1 MDRIIDYV
9 RLYSTITFDQLP
21 FNEVDNLVFCGLSY
35 WKFPEMNWMR
45 HKYTLRECF
54 EALHGE
60 PVQMMTAETDETM
73 RILIESI
80 TGLASAMGIT
90 IAAVGV
96 ENEAQYQLLR
106 QMGIKKMQGY
116 LFSRPVRAEEL
127 DPILQKGII
136 PFIPS

>member
-1 MDRIIDYV
+1 
-9 RLYSTITFDQLP
+9 
-21 FNEVDNLVFCGLSY
+21 
-35 WKFPEMNWMR
+35 
-45 HKYTLRECF
+45 
-54 EALHGE
+54 
-60 PVQMMTAETDETM
+60 M

-127 DPILQKGII
+127 DPILQKGKI